1 MNYENILQFKGTWR
15 VYQARVLDRAEHYV
29 RDGKIHIVAAPGSGK
44 TTLGIELIRRLQGTA
59 LVLVPTI
66 TIREQWIARIK
77 EAFLCDG
84 VDADA
89 YLSQSLKEPRAITV
103 TTYQAL
109 HSAMTQIQDGEED
122 YQGFSLLQVLQDAKV
137 DTLCL
142 DECHHLRSE
151 WWKSLE
157 SLKEK
162 LSDVTTIALTATPPY
177 DSTPVMWNRY
187 IAMCGEI
194 DEEITTP
201 ELVKEGSLC
210 PHQDYVYFNY
220 PTKQEEAEVMR
231 YMQAHPDCEE
241 LDPEIEKHLTNSL
254 GKIESIRQITQ
265 HEYASLHGRLHM
277 LILTDYIRKEHEKS
291 IGNREADVNLLG
303 VLPLFENLRRDA
315 QDMWS
320 DMRLGVLCG
329 SIIVIPAGA
338 KDELF
343 KTVGDA
349 GTVTFSKLGSLPETE
364 YVKVSAVGDSHFL
377 IPAVTQLFADG
388 YIQVLIG
395 TKSLLGEG
403 WDSPCINSLILAS
416 TVGSFMLSNQM
427 RGRAIRTW
435 DRELDKTSNIW
446 HLVCLKPWYE
456 SSFGTKPETSE
467 DYRMLTR
474 RMEHFLGL
482 HYTENVIENGL
493 ARLSI
498 IQKPFTKANVANMNA
513 TMLALSKERSRLRER
528 WNRSLTIYPKMEV
541 VTEVKVRDK
550 AVPRAAFHD
559 AVAKMIFSI
568 FLLCAAW
575 YMAAQTGAKTG
586 SAWLGT
592 LAGIFTLA
600 GLGMLS
606 YCFPKMFMLGSPY
619 ERLKTFGRGIRKALE
634 KQKLLDMPDSK
645 VVTETPEAYKHVVY
659 LQGGS
664 GRDGAL
670 FSRCVNEFFAPVE
683 NQKYI
688 LVKHGRQRGNDRFF
702 AVPDCF
708 SAKKEQAEQFTECMR
723 PYIGAYDC
731 VYTRAGQGNVL
742 LQEAQKAAYANQE
755 ARCSMRR
762 KVTGRK

>member
-1 MNYENILQFKGTWR
+1 
-15 VYQARVLDRAEHYV
+15 
-29 RDGKIHIVAAPGSGK
+29 
-44 TTLGIELIRRLQGTA
+44 
-59 LVLVPTI
+59 
-66 TIREQWIARIK
+66 
-77 EAFLCDG
+77 
-84 VDADA
+84 
-89 YLSQSLKEPRAITV
+89 
-103 TTYQAL
+103 
-109 HSAMTQIQDGEED
+109 
-122 YQGFSLLQVLQDAKV
+122 
-137 DTLCL
+137 
-142 DECHHLRSE
+142 
-151 WWKSLE
+151 
-157 SLKEK
+157 
-162 LSDVTTIALTATPPY
+162 
-177 DSTPVMWNRY
+177 
-187 IAMCGEI
+187 
-194 DEEITTP
+194 
-201 ELVKEGSLC
+201 
-210 PHQDYVYFNY
+210 
-220 PTKQEEAEVMR
+220 
-231 YMQAHPDCEE
+231 
-241 LDPEIEKHLTNSL
+241 
-254 GKIESIRQITQ
+254 
-265 HEYASLHGRLHM
+265 
-277 LILTDYIRKEHEKS
+277 
-291 IGNREADVNLLG
+291 
-303 VLPLFENLRRDA
+303 
-315 QDMWS
+315 
-320 DMRLGVLCG
+320 
-329 SIIVIPAGA
+329 
-338 KDELF
+338 
-343 KTVGDA
+343 
-349 GTVTFSKLGSLPETE
+349 
-364 YVKVSAVGDSHFL
+364 
-377 IPAVTQLFADG
+377 
-388 YIQVLIG
+388 
-395 TKSLLGEG
+395 
-403 WDSPCINSLILAS
+403 
-416 TVGSFMLSNQM
+416 
-427 RGRAIRTW
+427 
-435 DRELDKTSNIW
+435 
-446 HLVCLKPWYE
+446 
-456 SSFGTKPETSE
+456 
-467 DYRMLTR
+467 MLTR

-634 KQKLLDMPDSK
+634 KQKLLDMPDST
-645 VVTETPEAYKHVVY
+645 VVTETPEAYKHIVY

-664 GRDGAL
+664 GRDGTL
-670 FSRCVNEFFAPVE
+670 FSRCVNEFFAPIE